1 MQTRSTLLKVSI
13 FLNYCVF
20 AILLNSVGTVIL
32 QVQSSFGVSE
42 SAASVL
48 EAYKDLSIA
57 IASFLVAAFITRL
70 GYKRSMLVALAAVF
84 LMSIAMPQLPAF
96 WMNKLM
102 FAVTGVSFALVKV
115 SVFATLGLIADD
127 KREHVS
133 LMNFLEAFFMVG
145 VLSGY
150 FLFSAYVDDNQPG
163 SLAWFNV
170 YYLLAALT
178 AVAFVTLL
186 ITPLDESEAK
196 YPEDETAGQSFVNM
210 LALGIRPLVLTF
222 VISVFLYVLI
232 EQGIM
237 SWLPTFN
244 NTILNLPA
252 SLSIQMTSI
261 LAASIALGRFIA
273 GYAAKKI
280 AWYPMLCGCLVLAAI
295 LVLTALPLADNQ
307 DPNLV
312 VTGWS
317 NAPLAAFVFP
327 LIGLCLSPIYPVINS
342 VILSAL
348 PKNQHAPMT
357 GLIVVFSA
365 LGGTCGSIITGALFE
380 AFDGSTAFYFSLVPM
395 AAILIALYLFK
406 RQTDS
411 ATAPSLAT

>member
-1 MQTRSTLLKVSI
+1 MQTRSALLKVSI

-57 IASFLVAAFITRL
+57 LASFLVAAFITRF
-70 GYKRSMLVALAAVF
+70 GYKRSMLVGLASVF
-84 LMSIAMPQLPAF
+84 FMSIAMPLLPAF

-102 FAVTGVSFALVKV
+102 LAVTGVSFALVKV
-115 SVFATLGLIADD
+115 SVFATLGLISKN

-150 FLFSAYVDDNQPG
+150 FLFSAFVDDNQPG

-170 YYLLAALT
+170 YYVLAALT
-178 AVAFVTLL
+178 FIAFLTLL
-186 ITPLDESEAK
+186 FTPLNEEEAK
-196 YPEDETAGQSFVNM
+196 YPEDETAMQSFLNM

-244 NTILNLPA
+244 NTILKLPA

-261 LAASIALGRFIA
+261 LAASIALGRFVA

-280 AWYPMLCGCLVLAAI
+280 NWYPMLCGCLLLAGV
-295 LVLTALPLADNQ
+295 LVLTALPLASNQ

-312 VTGWS
+312 ITGWTS
-317 NAPLAAFVFP
+317 APLAAFVFP

-342 VILSAL
+342 VVLSAL
-348 PKNQHAPMT
+348 PKHQHAPMT

-365 LGGTCGSIITGALFE
+365 LGGTCGSIITGTLFE
-380 AFDGSTAFYFSLVPM
+380 IFDGTTAFYFSLAPM
-395 AAILIALYLFK
+395 AAILITLYLFK
-406 RQTDS
+406 RQTES
-411 ATAPSLAT
+411 TALPHLAT